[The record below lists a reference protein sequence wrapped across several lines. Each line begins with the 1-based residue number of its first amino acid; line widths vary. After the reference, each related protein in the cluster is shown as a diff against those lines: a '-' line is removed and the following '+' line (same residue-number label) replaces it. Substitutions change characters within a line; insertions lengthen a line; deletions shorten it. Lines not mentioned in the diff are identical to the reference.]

1 MKTISKTANDIFET
15 IRSQVQAQQLSPGQT
30 LPPVRQLASELGVNR
45 NTVAAAYKRLV
56 AAGVA
61 ETRGRLGTVVC
72 ETAGPGEQ
80 EGGIGHSRL
89 TDLSSG
95 NPNPLWLPDPAL
107 ALAQRQSRLRL
118 YGDAPVDPTFQ
129 GVAYRWL
136 ADDCPS
142 PPEIDLAH
150 GAVDAVERL
159 LAAYLVSGDKVAVES
174 PCFISSINTLRIAG
188 LQAVGVPVDEQGMQA
203 GGLDAALA
211 KGVQA
216 VLITP
221 RAHNPTGASVSAERA
236 AQIRAVLDRY
246 PQVLVLVDDHFAL
259 LSDAKFPQVIP
270 PSSRRWALIRS
281 VSKALGPDL
290 RLAAVGSDRE
300 TSLRLRLRLASG
312 TTWVS
317 HLLQDIA
324 HTCLT
329 SSQVGEQIERARADY
344 TRRRDLLIDALSTHG
359 IQALQPCDG
368 LNVWVPIDQ
377 DVEPVILHLA
387 QRGWVVRS
395 GTGFTVQEPVRG
407 IRITISM
414 MDADHAARFAED
426 LSLCIH

>member
-1 MKTISKTANDIFET
+1 MNKTSADIFET
-15 IRSQVQAQQLSPGQT
+15 IRSRVRTQQLSPGQM
-30 LPPVRQLASELGVNR
+30 LPPVRQLAQELGVNR

-56 AAGVA
+56 AAGIA
-61 ETRGRLGTVVC
+61 ETRGRHGTVIC
-72 ETAGPGEQ
+72 QTAAPGEQ

-89 TDLSSG
+89 FELSSG
-95 NPNPLWLPDPAL
+95 NPNPMWLPDPAL
-107 ALAQRQSRLRL
+107 ALTQQQPRLRL
-118 YGDAPVDPTFQ
+118 YGDEPVDPGFHD
-129 GVAYRWL
+129 VACRWL
-136 ADDCPS
+136 TDDCPS

-159 LAAYLVSGDKVAVES
+159 LAAYLVAGDKVAVES

-188 LQAVGVPVDEQGMQA
+188 LQAVGVPVDEHGMQA
-203 GGLDAALA
+203 APLEAALA

-259 LSDAKFPQVIP
+259 LSDAKFHQVIP

-290 RLAAVGSDRE
+290 RLAVVGSDRE

-344 TRRRDLLIDALSTHG
+344 TRRRDLLIGALSSHK

-414 MDADHAARFAED
+414 MDADQAARFAED

>member
-61 ETRGRLGTVVC
+61 ETRGRLGTVIC
-72 ETAGPGEQ
+72 ETVGPGEQ

-95 NPNPLWLPDPAL
+95 NPNPMWLPDPAL
-107 ALAQRQSRLRL
+107 ALAQRQPRLRL
-118 YGDAPVDPTFQ
+118 YGDAPVDPGFQ
-129 GVAYRWL
+129 DVAYLWL

-203 GGLDAALA
+203 DGLDAALA

-216 VLITP
+216 VLITA
-221 RAHNPTGASVSAERA
+221 RAHNPTGSSLSAERA
-236 AQIRAVLDRY
+236 AQIRAVLERH

-259 LSDAKFPQVIP
+259 LSEAQFHQVIP
-270 PSSRRWALIRS
+270 ASSRRWALIRS

-290 RLAAVGSDRE
+290 RLAAIGSDRE
-300 TSLRLRLRLASG
+300 TSQRLRLRLASG

-329 SSQVGEQIERARADY
+329 SPLVGAQIERARADY
-344 TRRRDLLIDALSTHG
+344 KHRRDLLIAALSAHG
-359 IQALQPCDG
+359 VRAGHPCDG
-368 LNVWVPIDQ
+368 LNVWVPLDE
-377 DVEPVILHLA
+377 DVEPIILHLA

-407 IRITISM
+407 IRITAST
-414 MDADHAARFAED
+414 MDADQAARFAED
-426 LSLCIH
+426 LSLCMQ

>member
-1 MKTISKTANDIFET
+1 MKIISKTANDIFET

-61 ETRGRLGTVVC
+61 ETRGRLGTVIC
-72 ETAGPGEQ
+72 ETLGPGEQ

-95 NPNPLWLPDPAL
+95 NPNPMWLPDPAL
-107 ALAQRQSRLRL
+107 ALAQRQRRLRL
-118 YGDAPVDPTFQ
+118 YGDAPVDPGFQ
-129 GVAYRWL
+129 NVAYRWL

-159 LAAYLVSGDKVAVES
+159 LAAYLVPGDKVVVES
-174 PCFISSINTLRIAG
+174 PCFISSINRLRIAG

-203 GGLDAALA
+203 DVLEAALA
-211 KGVQA
+211 KGAQA

-236 AQIRAVLDRY
+236 AEIRAVLERH

-259 LSDAKFPQVIP
+259 LSNAEFHQIIP
-270 PSSRRWALIRS
+270 PASRRWALIRS

-290 RLAAVGSDRE
+290 RLAAIGSDRE

-312 TTWVS
+312 TCWVS

-329 SSQVGEQIERARADY
+329 SSLVTEQIERARTDY
-344 TRRRDLLIDALSTHG
+344 THRRKLLINALSSQG
-359 IQALQPCDG
+359 IQPRQPCDG
-368 LNVWVPIDQ
+368 LNVWVPINE
-377 DVEPVILHLA
+377 DVEPIILHLA

-407 IRITISM
+407 IRVTVSM
-414 MDADHAARFAED
+414 MDADQALRFAED
-426 LSLCIH
+426 LSLCIN

>member
-1 MKTISKTANDIFET
+1 MKIISKTANEIFET

-61 ETRGRLGTVVC
+61 ETRGRLGTVIC
-72 ETAGPGEQ
+72 ETLGPGEQ

-95 NPNPLWLPDPAL
+95 NPNPMWLPDPAL
-107 ALAQRQSRLRL
+107 ALAQRQQRLRL
-118 YGDAPVDPTFQ
+118 YGDAPVDPGFQ
-129 GVAYRWL
+129 DVAYRWL

-159 LAAYLVSGDKVAVES
+159 LAAYLVPGDKVVVES

-188 LQAVGVPVDEQGMQA
+188 LQAVGVPVDEQGMQTDA
-203 GGLDAALA
+203 LEAALA
-211 KGVQA
+211 KGAQA

-221 RAHNPTGASVSAERA
+221 RAHNPTGASVTAERA
-236 AQIRAVLDRY
+236 AEIRAVLERHS
-246 PQVLVLVDDHFAL
+246 QVLVLVDDHFAL
-259 LSDAKFPQVIP
+259 LSNAEFHQIIP
-270 PSSRRWALIRS
+270 PASRRWALIRS

-290 RLAAVGSDRE
+290 RLAAIGSDRE

-312 TTWVS
+312 TCWVS

-329 SSQVGEQIERARADY
+329 SSLVTEQIERARTDY
-344 TRRRDLLIDALSTHG
+344 THRRKLLINALSSQG
-359 IQALQPCDG
+359 IQPRQPCDG
-368 LNVWVPIDQ
+368 LNVWVPINE
-377 DVEPVILHLA
+377 DVEPIILHLA

-407 IRITISM
+407 IRVTVSM
-414 MDADHAARFAED
+414 MDADQAVRFAED
-426 LSLCIH
+426 LSLCIN